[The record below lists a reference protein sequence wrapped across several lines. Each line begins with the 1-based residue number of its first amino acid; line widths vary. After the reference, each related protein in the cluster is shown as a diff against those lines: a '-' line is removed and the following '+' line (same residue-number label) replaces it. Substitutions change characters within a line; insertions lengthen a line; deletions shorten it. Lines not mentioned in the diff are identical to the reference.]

1 MAFIKATVQ
10 HEIDNLERAYRSA
23 IEHYA
28 TMSNDPAMRRVE
40 AEYADRLAQLQRKYC
55 MDNDQM
61 NRAMGAIANPYAGVG
76 PDGQLGQSNNQNGA
90 VMNLM
95 MQNAAMGQQRVIK
108 PAEEK
113 NGVLMF
119 RGAPLP
125 DKWMGAFYAMVNR
138 VPVGKQW
145 KISFNSEFSS
155 DTIMLWLSMDE
166 FSGNDADK
174 VAATYLETINQRR
187 IG

>member
-1 MAFIKATVQ
+1 
-10 HEIDNLERAYRSA
+10 
-23 IEHYA
+23 
-28 TMSNDPAMRRVE
+28 
-40 AEYADRLAQLQRKYC
+40 

-61 NRAMGAIANPYAGVG
+61 NRAMGAIANPYAGAG
-76 PDGQLGQSNNQNGA
+76 HSGQLGAAHNQLAMGA
-90 VMNLM
+90 NQLM
-95 MQNAAMGQQRVIK
+95 QKAAMAQPQGMK

>member
-1 MAFIKATVQ
+1 MARLTSEASSQLHALKEQYEQAISRHPSASSVEVDKLTS
-10 HEIDNLERAYRSA
+10 AY
-23 IEHYA
+23 
-28 TMSNDPAMRRVE
+28 AMHVM
-40 AEYADRLAQLQRKYC
+40 QLQRTYG
-55 MDNDQM
+55 MSDNDM
-61 NRAMGAIANPYAGVG
+61 NNIFGGRVSGQGIG
-76 PDGQLGQSNNQNGA
+76 GQLGQANNQSG
-90 VMNLM
+90 
-95 MQNAAMGQQRVIK
+95 AAMNQLMQSRLSPAQQQVMK

-119 RGAPLP
+119 RGAELP

-138 VPVGKQW
+138 IPVGKQW

-187 IG
+187 LG